1 MTLDP
6 ATLGLA
12 FVLLLG
18 VLGGLL
24 LVFWSLQRTTHALAW
39 WGGSFGLG
47 ALGIACVAL
56 GQTSPSW
63 PLLLLGNGSVAAAYA
78 LQYTGCRVFNGRSPS
93 LPGAIA
99 GPLTWLLAWPLIAG
113 SFEARLLVMT
123 AIVSAYNV
131 LSSWEFTARAPE
143 RLRFQRFAAYLF
155 AGSAAFHTLR
165 GLLVLGDMPVVWI
178 SALANRWSAELALML
193 MLYGPTLAFVLVCM
207 TMEQAEAREH
217 RTALEAQESEARY
230 RLLAENATDMIVLT
244 GADGVRRYISPAS
257 RDVLGYEPDEL
268 MHRPVAEFMHP
279 DDALASRPGIDALF
293 HGDVAHQ
300 TLTYRFR
307 HKQGHWVWLETRR
320 RLLRDEHGRATQ
332 MLSVVRDISERVQLE
347 EQLRQSQKMEA
358 VGQLTGGVAHDF
370 NNLLTVVIGNNE
382 ILAEDLADKEHRELA
397 TMALEAAERGA
408 YLTQQLLAFG
418 RRQSLR
424 PERLRL
430 EDVVDEMVPLLR
442 RTIGAHIELVTER
455 NGNTLRALADRPLL
469 ESAILNLVL
478 NARDAMA
485 DGGTLTIE
493 TGEDTAGP
501 KDAGLPIGQPVV
513 FVTVSDT
520 GPGMSPEVL
529 ERVFEPFFTTK
540 EVGKGSGLGLSIVY
554 GFAQQ
559 SGGHVAIESEPGRGT
574 RVTILLRAVSGEA
587 SADAPARGMP
597 AANAASRHRVLVVE
611 DEPPVLQFVT
621 AQLTMLGYDVTAV
634 STGPDALSLLN
645 GRERF
650 DLLFT
655 DVVLPKGMNG
665 IELSRRAKQVRPDL
679 KVLLT
684 SGYPTEAFEDQGSP
698 QEGTPLLRK
707 PYRRK
712 ELAETLSA
720 VLGA

>member
-99 GPLTWLLAWPLIAG
+99 GPLTWLLAWPLIAD

-442 RTIGAHIELVTER
+442 RTIGAHIELVTEG

-540 EVGKGSGLGLSIVY
+540 EVGKGSGLGLSMVY

>member
-1 MTLDP
+1 
-6 ATLGLA
+6 
-12 FVLLLG
+12 
-18 VLGGLL
+18 
-24 LVFWSLQRTTHALAW
+24 
-39 WGGSFGLG
+39 
-47 ALGIACVAL
+47 
-56 GQTSPSW
+56 
-63 PLLLLGNGSVAAAYA
+63 
-78 LQYTGCRVFNGRSPS
+78 
-93 LPGAIA
+93 
-99 GPLTWLLAWPLIAG
+99 
-113 SFEARLLVMT
+113 
-123 AIVSAYNV
+123 
-131 LSSWEFTARAPE
+131 
-143 RLRFQRFAAYLF
+143 
-155 AGSAAFHTLR
+155 
-165 GLLVLGDMPVVWI
+165 
-178 SALANRWSAELALML
+178 
-193 MLYGPTLAFVLVCM
+193 
-207 TMEQAEAREH
+207 
-217 RTALEAQESEARY
+217 
-230 RLLAENATDMIVLT
+230 
-244 GADGVRRYISPAS
+244 
-257 RDVLGYEPDEL
+257 VLGYEPDEL

-540 EVGKGSGLGLSIVY
+540 EVGKGSGLGLSMVY